1 MGLLLIVD
9 LANAFNGF
17 YCCFNALDF
26 SNEIQEQ
33 SDKLKDNQHFIID
46 PQDVK
51 RAFCSVKTKKSH
63 GPDNICGRIV
73 KYCASELSPIFH
85 YIYNKPLQTQH
96 VPATWKDAVVV
107 PVPKSNCPRAVGD
120 FRPVALTSVLMKI
133 FEKLVRT
140 EIVRQTEHISD
151 PMQFAYRPHRG
162 EEDAT
167 LTLLN
172 QLFQTFGS

>member
-1 MGLLLIVD
+1 MGLLLILD

-46 PQDVK
+46 LQDVK

-63 GPDNICGRIV
+63 GPDNI
-73 KYCASELSPIFH
+73 FH
-85 YIYNKPLQTQH
+85 YIYNKSLLTQH

-107 PVPKSNCPRAVGD
+107 SVPKSNCPRAVGD

-140 EIVRQTEHISD
+140 EIVRQTEHI
-151 PMQFAYRPHRG
+151 
-162 EEDAT
+162 
-167 LTLLN
+167 
-172 QLFQTFGS
+172 